1 MKVMFVTLLAI
12 FISGCSTVVSKIPSN
27 SAMGIPYSGTKY
39 ALVNTFNCNL
49 LVLKE
54 SPPLLILS
62 IPLSVVDLGSSMVAD
77 TVLLP
82 IDLLPLDNNENYK
95 QKNSVCTFHLDWR

>member
-1 MKVMFVTLLAI
+1 
-12 FISGCSTVVSKIPSN
+12 
-27 SAMGIPYSGTKY
+27 
-39 ALVNTFNCNL
+39 NL

-62 IPLSVVDLGSSMVAD
+62 IPLSVVDLGSSVVAD

-82 IDLLPLDNNENYK
+82 IDLLSLDNNENHK